1 MGSSAVATI
10 QFHTRTKLFY
20 PHTII
25 SYRSRIPFPA
35 EHYNPWRRR
44 EWKWRIVKASSSED
58 DNKADQRAS
67 SCREIRVCVNRACA
81 RCGSMETFNFI
92 TGLAPPNVKVKSCGC
107 LGRCGSGP
115 NLVVL
120 PAEILVSHCS
130 TASHAAHLLAIQCGA
145 SDPENNLTALSLKEQ
160 GNNEFESGNLA
171 RAEHLFSQA
180 INLNPSGGQHFLYS
194 NRSAVRLAMGDNV
207 SSLADAKEASRI
219 TPNWHV
225 ACLRQGDAYFA
236 LGEYEA
242 AEHAC
247 LSALAI
253 EPSLRR
259 SKSFKVRLQNLQEK
273 LTHKNA
279 PS

>member
-1 MGSSAVATI
+1 MGCSVAATT
-10 QFHTRTKLFY
+10 QFNRCNKLFF

-25 SYRSRIPFPA
+25 DDRSRTPVLSQK
-35 EHYNPWRRR
+35 YNPWRRR
-44 EWKWRIVKASSSED
+44 EWKWRIVKASSSEED
-58 DNKADQRAS
+58 KKVDQGAS
-67 SCREIRVCVNRACA
+67 SCREIRVCVNKACT
-81 RCGSMETFNFI
+81 RSGSRETLNFI
-92 TGLAPPNVKVKSCGC
+92 TGLAPPNVKVESCGC
-107 LGRCGSGP
+107 LGHCGSGP

-120 PAEILVSHCS
+120 PAEIFVSHCS

-145 SDPENNLTALSLKEQ
+145 SDPENNLIALSLKEQ
-160 GNNEFESGNLA
+160 GNKLFESGNIV
-171 RAEHLFSQA
+171 RAEQLFSQA

-225 ACLRQGDAYFA
+225 AYLRQGDAYFA

-242 AEHAC
+242 AEHAY
-247 LSALAI
+247 LSAVAI

-259 SKSFKVRLQNLQEK
+259 SKSFKVGLRK
-273 LTHKNA
+273 LEGKLSQTNA

>member
-1 MGSSAVATI
+1 MGSSAATI
-10 QFHTRTKLFY
+10 QFHTRTKLFD
-20 PHTII
+20 PPTII
-25 SYRSRIPFPA
+25 SYRSRLPFRA
-35 EHYNPWRRR
+35 EHYNLRRRR
-44 EWKWRIVKASSSED
+44 EWKWRIVRASSRED

-67 SCREIRVCVNRACA
+67 SCREIRVCVNRTCA
-81 RCGSMETFNFI
+81 RSGSMETLNFI

-120 PAEILVSHCS
+120 PAEIFVSHCS
-130 TASHAAHLLAIQCGA
+130 NASHAAHLLAIQCGA

-160 GNNEFESGNLA
+160 GNKEFESGNLA
-171 RAEHLFSQA
+171 RAEQLFSQA

-207 SSLADAKEASRI
+207 SSLEDANEASRI
-219 TPNWHV
+219 SPNWHV
-225 ACLRQGDAYFA
+225 ACLRHGDAYFA

-242 AEHAC
+242 AEDAY

-253 EPSLRR
+253 DPSLRR
-259 SKSFKVRLQNLQEK
+259 SKSFNVRLQKLQGE
-273 LTHKNA
+273 LAHKNG
-279 PS
+279 P

>member
-1 MGSSAVATI
+1 MGCSVAATT
-10 QFHTRTKLFY
+10 QLYPRNKLFY

-25 SYRSRIPFPA
+25 NDRSRIPVPA
-35 EHYNPWRRR
+35 QHYNPWRR
-44 EWKWRIVKASSSED
+44 EWKWRIVKASSSEKD
-58 DNKADQRAS
+58 TKADQRAS

-81 RCGSMETFNFI
+81 KSGSRETLNFF
-92 TGLAPPNVKVKSCGC
+92 TGLAPPDVKVKSCGC
-107 LGRCGSGP
+107 LGHCGSGP

-120 PAEILVSHCS
+120 PAEIFVGHCG

-160 GNNEFESGNLA
+160 GNKEFESGNLV
-171 RAEHLFSQA
+171 RAEQLFSQA

-219 TPNWHV
+219 APNWHV

-236 LGEYEA
+236 LVEYEA
-242 AEHAC
+242 AEHAY

-259 SKSFKVRLQNLQEK
+259 SKSFKGRLQKLKEK
-273 LTHKNA
+273 VAHTNF